1 MFDRNVAITFSP
13 HSAPQRWGSIHKCL
27 TLHLILAAVGYP
39 LVSHK
44 VFFTEQTLIVSN
56 KSPHVLRWQTCW
68 AFTVY
73 CYCFASR
80 EAMLLG
86 LASAAVQRA
95 SAGRSGRSCQQA
107 DGQVCSKVSTEM
119 IFPVRHSKTM
129 VGKSW
134 ALIVRWSIFT
144 HSDWGG
150 GWANQSYFTW
160 QLKLAFNR
168 VEYNRSF

>member
-1 MFDRNVAITFSP
+1 MFDSP
-13 HSAPQRWGSIHKCL
+13 IL
-27 TLHLILAAVGYP
+27 TAVGYLLP

-44 VFFTEQTLIVSN
+44 ALFIEQTLIVSN
-56 KSPHVLRWQTCW
+56 NLPQVLLSQPCW
-68 AFTVY
+68 AFTIY
-73 CYCFASR
+73 CYCFAFR

-107 DGQVCSKVSTEM
+107 DGQVCGKVSTEM

-150 GWANQSYFTW
+150 GWQINHISLDSWSRLLTGW
-160 QLKLAFNR
+160 NTTEVFNGALPVKMADTAVSSR
-168 VEYNRSF
+168 GGRHT